1 MRPLKR
7 SAEKMYQWVNGREHV
22 GRARRVM
29 IRMPVLLELAEG
41 RLVEAMLADLSSA
54 GFKLRCGSPLRPG
67 QEMMMRL
74 PHQRI
79 SCEVRWVNGDE
90 AGGLFHRRQ
99 VARNGQ

>member
-7 SAEKMYQWVNGREHV
+7 SAETMCQWVNGREHV

-29 IRMPVLLELAEG
+29 IRMPVLLELAGG

-54 GFKLRCGSPLRPG
+54 GFKLRCRSPLRPG
-67 QEMMMRL
+67 EEMMMHL

-79 SCEVRWVNGDE
+79 PCEVRWVNGDE
-90 AGGLFHRRQ
+90 AGGLFHRRHVTLDAQ
-99 VARNGQ
+99 